1 MKAIAAWSAAHLAI
15 RDTSF
20 QDLAL
25 RHRGSAISNFK
36 VDMQDENIS
45 PEMCLAITM
54 VLCSMETISEGTGA
68 WYAHLKGGV
77 AALRGSFQ
85 GPDSN
90 ARDIHPRNLRLLKSV
105 DGRWLLRNLAYHDAL
120 SSVSLDRRP
129 MLQGVYTNLDEDAAP
144 DPYFGVAA
152 RVIQLLAQ
160 ISELKAD
167 MAEASKQG
175 ADFSASFVALGH
187 NDFYEPHD
195 TFSARAQSIET
206 QLLDWKYPPA
216 FSGTALGHLGESYR
230 FGALLHLYHALQ
242 TYLTPYADVLRAKVH
257 RAAQSACDNVKAIPN
272 DSFAECTLL
281 FPLFMA
287 GTAVVQPEQMEFV
300 RRRLE
305 RMNTLR
311 GFCNVSACSVVL
323 EEVWASVGTAVPY
336 AQPKDWLQV
345 VKAKDWQIALT

>member
-15 RDTSF
+15 RDPSF
-20 QDLAL
+20 QTLAL

-36 VDMQDENIS
+36 VDMQDVSIS

-77 AALRGSFQ
+77 AALRGLIQ
-85 GPDSN
+85 GPDSD
-90 ARDIHPRNLRLLKSV
+90 ARDIHPKNLRLLKSV

-129 MLQGVYTNLDEDAAP
+129 MLYGVYLNLDEDAAP

-167 MAEASKQG
+167 MVEASQQC
-175 ADFSASFVALGH
+175 AELSASFTNGGQR
-187 NDFYEPHD
+187 DFCEPHD
-195 TFSARAQSIET
+195 TFSARAQFIEA
-206 QLLDWKYPPA
+206 QLRDWRYPPA
-216 FSGTALGHLGESYR
+216 FNGTALGHLGDSYR
-230 FGALLHLYHALQ
+230 FGTLLHLYHALQ
-242 TYLTPYADVLRAKVH
+242 TNLTPYSDVLRTKIH
-257 RAAQSACDNVKAIPN
+257 QAAQSTCDEIKAIPN

-287 GTAVVQPEQMEFV
+287 GTAVVQPEQMAFV
-300 RRRLE
+300 RRRLK

-323 EEVWASVGTAVPY
+323 EEVWASVGSYVHT
-336 AQPKDWLQV
+336 KNWLQV
-345 VKAKDWQIALT
+345 VKAKNWQIALT